1 MSISTARLQQRVN
14 GWIKCG
20 GRVDDAELMI
30 SDLACSGFTVV
41 AVDYE
46 SQTVTIECGP
56 TGETVFG
63 FEDGT
68 AEDAYA
74 RLAGRRPGFGGTRLP
89 M

>member
-1 MSISTARLQQRVN
+1 
-14 GWIKCG
+14 
-20 GRVDDAELMI
+20 VDDAELMI